1 MTHRPAL
8 HRVHPRLVLA
18 ALAATFLLAVA
29 AAALAAPPAPA
40 TPPPPAG
47 HYCNMGYFTPET
59 LARHKVLVPRVAAA
73 VTRVRPLPDGYEY
86 TLKGSMPELGE
97 FLDGTRGCC
106 PTVEYAVTF
115 RPHRGTVVLRI
126 TGGPGAKAF
135 IREEFNVI
143 SHPRG

>member
-1 MTHRPAL
+1 MVHDRALRP
-8 HRVHPRLVLA
+8 VHPRLVLA
-18 ALAATFLLAVA
+18 ALTATLLGAVA
-29 AAALAAPPAPA
+29 AAAMAAPPE

-73 VTRVRPLPDGYEY
+73 VTQVRPLPDGYEY
-86 TLKGSMPELGE
+86 TLKGSLPELGE

-115 RPHRGTVVLRI
+115 RPHRGTISLRI

-135 IREEFNVI
+135 IREEFNAI